1 MSKFSYIFNLQV
13 VVFFAKISCYL
24 NSPIFFS
31 FLVVLGLSLAFKVL
45 EHLLLFVMYSLFML
59 QSFIF
64 LKGRRLFVRMY
75 CLSIMITTIVTT
87 TTTIMIIIIIII
99 IIIRIEQVQ
108 KSALS
113 GGVRIIK
120 KVLSC

>member
-1 MSKFSYIFNLQV
+1 M
-13 VVFFAKISCYL
+13 
-24 NSPIFFS
+24 
-31 FLVVLGLSLAFKVL
+31 GLSLAFKVL

-87 TTTIMIIIIIII
+87 TTIMIIIIIII